1 MYYAILFQ
9 FLFAQWEFLVI
20 LSTSL
25 LHKLCNWHVMLLD
38 KLPDT
43 FHAQLCVQLFEPC
56 DKAMLHAQ

>member
-1 MYYAILFQ
+1 
-9 FLFAQWEFLVI
+9 LVI